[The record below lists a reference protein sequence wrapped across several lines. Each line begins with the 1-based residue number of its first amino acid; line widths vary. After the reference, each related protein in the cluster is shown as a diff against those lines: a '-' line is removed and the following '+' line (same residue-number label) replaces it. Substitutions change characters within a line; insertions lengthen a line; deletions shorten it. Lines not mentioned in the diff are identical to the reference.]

1 MESLVQRLVQNPHD
15 QEAITFAHQ
24 AGQSDPRSYA
34 MLLEQVGKS
43 TQDPAF
49 ASHWLTEAANVWST
63 SLGDAH
69 RAARALMIAID
80 RDPTQPT
87 PAERL
92 AELYREKGDMKALV
106 ALLDRRGKA
115 LTALAQ
121 QSPEIAPHAAA
132 VYEELG
138 RLWAEEPLNQ
148 PRKAVDNYRRAVQFD
163 PANQYAIYGLRELY
177 KSQGQ
182 WLEAIP
188 LFELEQR
195 MVTDAERQLA
205 LYQDEA
211 EVRRNAGDL
220 AGSSQTL
227 RAARSVEGGADPT
240 LKQQLA
246 TSVLERVQAG
256 EQVHPQE
263 TAEAAQL
270 FVELAEEYPGEH
282 GFSYSVCALDLE
294 ATHDRAV
301 QLAMYYGEQLGREAE
316 AAPRAAAY
324 LKANP
329 QGALAPQARELVNK
343 MMELGGDES
352 LLEALAPPPDA
363 DASQR
368 VAALLDIAKGLARKA
383 KKREAADRY
392 REVTSIEPANEEA
405 VTFLEAYLRQTRKYS
420 ELKDLLLAAASS
432 QDADVEL
439 RGKWIREVAELCESQ
454 LRDLDGSIAAWK
466 LLIDLDPSDEGPMD
480 QLTRLLERAKRWD
493 DLCQLLQQKAEQ
505 TDDIEARLSIE
516 KSVAKIH
523 EQRRKDPVATGEAW
537 ARIAALVPDDDD
549 AINTAVR
556 FFEKGE
562 RPDLAAQVIADNM
575 ASVTDEESRG
585 ALSER
590 LGVLCEAAGQHQRA
604 GEAFAEAAA
613 LLKQASLWEASERCF
628 VAAELWEQA
637 ASAVSERAQLTGE
650 STEQAALYALESD
663 YLGRAGD
670 AAAALERLEQAT
682 DLDPEHES
690 YAAALEQRYVAEAKH
705 KELAAYLLRRADK
718 LANKTL
724 RTSLRKRAAQ
734 IQKEQLGD
742 ADAARDSLV
751 QVLEDTDD
759 PEALGLLL
767 DDAEASLEWSAAAE
781 YAARL
786 SKAVTEPSE
795 RIKVALREARIVA
808 QGLEDRPTAIERYE
822 SILSD
827 FEENNEEALIAI
839 ADLHEAEK
847 NPAGTVDA
855 LERLLKASTE
865 NPQKLSLARRL
876 ADIYEG
882 PLESLDDAVRTLEI
896 VRDVDD
902 EDYDALQR
910 LCDLS
915 ERLEDW
921 PRVAEYLAGLI
932 DVEGDDDEVSKMTRR
947 LAEIL
952 DQRVGKG
959 DEALAALM
967 TVADGGDEAC
977 RNEYVKLGDK
987 LGWKGIVATKLV
999 EWYIEAPGG
1008 DERNEALRGAFE
1020 RFVEVG
1026 RDSDA
1031 ANVAKELIRTKGA
1044 DVDLADKLE
1053 AIAVKLKDLE
1063 ALEIAHDLKVQDL
1076 SGPTRAEEMVRQA
1089 EVMAEAGVEAE
1100 EAIQHGEQALT
1111 SVPPEEVES
1120 LLSRLAALAKAPGH
1134 VIDLYERQVTRCKSP
1149 QDRLRALARAAQVA
1163 AEHDALDRARQ
1174 FFDISLGG
1182 GVQEETLTVL
1192 EDIARI
1198 ADVGRDGKV
1207 LTKTLA
1213 QALAAGGQGSRDG
1226 GRTRS
1231 ALLGRAAQIAHAD
1244 LEDTDQAFAWLGD
1257 ALVTHVDDT
1266 RLDELERLAEEVGDP
1281 KRAATVL
1288 NRALE
1293 EVFDGPL
1300 VRKLLARR
1308 ARVRREKL
1316 GDPRGAAEDLKRLH
1330 DLSPSDTAVMDEL
1343 ANLYTELEDY
1353 RGMVQLY
1360 EDQILRGKDTATR
1373 AELARKVARLW
1384 EDQLADPREAADAW
1398 RRVLRMKSGDP
1409 EAQEGLERAKSL
1421 MLKSSGSESASEKKG
1436 RPDAK
1441 RPRPFT
1447 RSSAPLPASD
1457 EAPTLPDDV
1466 AGDGSSLGA
1475 ASELPLDEA
1484 PGASDEPAAD
1494 EDPLRA
1500 LTDAERPLDE
1510 PPLSDQAPPLP
1521 PLQDDEDA
1529 ASPLP
1534 PDTDDTEDALP
1545 PPEAEAEPP
1554 MASDFPPVP
1563 VTDQT
1568 LESDAPPPLPFA
1580 AEPEPEPEPEPAPL
1594 DGGDADTTDTDSTD
1608 TAGSVDNDDD
1618 DEPPDVGDEVEDDV
1632 GDEVE
1637 DDADDEPLAA
1647 AGPPPLPASGASAA
1661 PPPPPSSRTSS
1672 VPPPLPSAAGL
1683 SAPTASSPSRPLP
1696 PPPSRPPTPPPSRS
1710 QAPLPAGSGRPP
1722 PPPPPRRPPGMTSSI
1737 PGRPPPPPPARSSRR
1752 PPPPVPAKAG
1762 VADSDDIDVSVNE
1775 DELQE

>member
-15 QEAITFAHQ
+15 QEAITLAHQ
-24 AGQSDPRSYA
+24 AGQIDPRSYA

-121 QSPEIAPHAAA
+121 QSPEIGAHAAQ

-163 PANQYAIYGLRELY
+163 PSNQYAIYGLRELY
-177 KSQGQ
+177 KGLGQ
-182 WLEAIP
+182 WHDAIP

-195 MVTDAERQLA
+195 MVADAERQLA

-220 AGSSQTL
+220 PGATQTL
-227 RAARSVEGGADPT
+227 RNARAVEGGADPT

-246 TSVLERVQAG
+246 TSVLERIQAG

-282 GFSYSVCALDLE
+282 GYSYSVCALDLE
-294 ATHDRAV
+294 PIHDRAV

-329 QGALAPQARELVNK
+329 QGALAQQARELVNK

-352 LLEALAPPPDA
+352 LLEALAPPPNA
-363 DASQR
+363 DPAER

-383 KKREAADRY
+383 KKREAAERY
-392 REVTSIEPANEEA
+392 REVVSIEPANDEA
-405 VTFLEAYLRQTRKYS
+405 VTFLESYLRGTRKYS

-432 QDADVEL
+432 PEADVEL
-439 RGKWIREVAELCESQ
+439 RAKWIREVAELCESQ
-454 LRDLDGSIAAWK
+454 LRDPDGSIAAWK
-466 LLIDLDPSDEGPMD
+466 LLIELNPGDEGPMD
-480 QLTRLLERAKRWD
+480 QLERLLERAKRWD
-493 DLCQLLQQKAEQ
+493 DLSQLLQQKAEQ
-505 TDDIEARLSIE
+505 TDDIEARLLIE

-562 RPDLAAQVIADNM
+562 RPDLAAQVIADNL
-575 ASVTDEESRG
+575 AGVSDEESRG

-590 LGVLCEAAGQHQRA
+590 LGSLCEAAGQHQRA
-604 GEAFAEAAA
+604 GEAFAEAGA
-613 LLKQASLWEASERCF
+613 LLKQPYLWESSERCF
-628 VAAELWEQA
+628 VSAELWEQA
-637 ASAVSERAQLTGE
+637 ASAVSERVQLANKAQD
-650 STEQAALYALESD
+650 QAALLAVEFG
-663 YLGRAGD
+663 YLVRAGD
-670 AAAALERLEQAT
+670 AAGALERLEQAT
-682 DLDPEHES
+682 DLDPDNAS
-690 YAAALEQRYVAEAKH
+690 YAATLEERYLADAKH
-705 KELAAYLLRRADK
+705 KELAAFLLRRADK
-718 LANKTL
+718 LADKAL
-724 RTSLRKRAAQ
+724 RTKLRKQAAQ
-734 IQKEQLGD
+734 IQKDQLAD
-742 ADAARDSLV
+742 MDAARDSLV
-751 QVLEDTDD
+751 QVLEDVDD

-786 SKAVTEPSE
+786 SKAVTEPAD
-795 RIKVALREARIVA
+795 RVKVALREARIVA
-808 QGLEDRPTAIERYE
+808 QGLEDRSTAIERYE
-822 SILSD
+822 SILAD
-827 FEENNEEALIAI
+827 FDEGNEEALTAI

-855 LERLLKASTE
+855 LERLLKASSSDT
-865 NPQKLSLARRL
+865 QKLGLARRL
-876 ADIYEG
+876 SDIYEG
-882 PLESLDDAVRTLEI
+882 PLESLDDAVRTLVI
-896 VRDVDD
+896 VREIDD
-902 EDYDALQR
+902 EDYDALER
-910 LCDLS
+910 LCELS

-921 PRVAEYLAGLI
+921 PHVAEYLAGLI
-932 DVEGDDDEVSKMTRR
+932 GVEGDEDEVSKMTRR

-967 TVADGGDEAC
+967 TVGDEGDEPC
-977 RNEYVKLGDK
+977 RAEYVKLGDK

-999 EWYIEAPGG
+999 EWYIEAPAG
-1008 DERNEALRGAFE
+1008 EQRNEALRGAFE
-1020 RFVEVG
+1020 RFIEVG

-1031 ANVAKELIRTKGA
+1031 ASVAKELIRTKGA
-1044 DVDLADKLE
+1044 DVELADKLE

-1089 EVMAEAGVEAE
+1089 EIMAEAGMEAE
-1100 EAIQHGEQALT
+1100 EAMQHGEQALT
-1111 SVPPEEVES
+1111 SVPPEDVEP
-1120 LLSRLAALAKAPGH
+1120 LLARLAQLAKAPGH

-1163 AEHDALDRARQ
+1163 SEHDALDRARQ

-1192 EDIARI
+1192 EDIARQ
-1198 ADVGRDGKV
+1198 ADLGRDGKI

-1231 ALLGRAAQIAHAD
+1231 ALLGRAAQIAYAD

-1281 KRAATVL
+1281 QRAASVL
-1288 NRALE
+1288 NRALD

-1308 ARVRREKL
+1308 ARLRKEKL
-1316 GDPRGAAEDLKRLH
+1316 DDLRGAAEDLKRLH

-1384 EDQLADPREAADAW
+1384 EDQLQDPREAADAW

-1409 EAQEGLERAKSL
+1409 EAQEGLERAKAA
-1421 MLKSSGSESASEKKG
+1421 MLKSGNSEPQPERK
-1436 RPDAK
+1436 
-1441 RPRPFT
+1441 T
-1447 RSSAPLPASD
+1447 R
-1457 EAPTLPDDV
+1457 T
-1466 AGDGSSLGA
+1466 
-1475 ASELPLDEA
+1475 
-1484 PGASDEPAAD
+1484 EPK
-1494 EDPLRA
+1494 P
-1500 LTDAERPLDE
+1500 
-1510 PPLSDQAPPLP
+1510 
-1521 PLQDDEDA
+1521 
-1529 ASPLP
+1529 
-1534 PDTDDTEDALP
+1534 
-1545 PPEAEAEPP
+1545 
-1554 MASDFPPVP
+1554 
-1563 VTDQT
+1563 
-1568 LESDAPPPLPFA
+1568 
-1580 AEPEPEPEPEPAPL
+1580 
-1594 DGGDADTTDTDSTD
+1594 
-1608 TAGSVDNDDD
+1608 
-1618 DEPPDVGDEVEDDV
+1618 
-1632 GDEVE
+1632 
-1637 DDADDEPLAA
+1637 
-1647 AGPPPLPASGASAA
+1647 
-1661 PPPPPSSRTSS
+1661 
-1672 VPPPLPSAAGL
+1672 
-1683 SAPTASSPSRPLP
+1683 
-1696 PPPSRPPTPPPSRS
+1696 
-1710 QAPLPAGSGRPP
+1710 
-1722 PPPPPRRPPGMTSSI
+1722 
-1737 PGRPPPPPPARSSRR
+1737 
-1752 PPPPVPAKAG
+1752 
-1762 VADSDDIDVSVNE
+1762 
-1775 DELQE
+1775 